1 MEKVKAGDTVV
12 IKASTWNAF
21 IDAANWTKEQ
31 KQNQREEDGREGD
44 S

>member
-21 IDAANWTKEQ
+21 IDAANFAKEQ
-31 KQNQREEDGREGD
+31 RQNQRGT
-44 S
+44 